1 MAFWLASERRDQ
13 ESSFIQRFDPRFWT
27 VNFPRPAMAS
37 VITTGADSLRV
48 DCEFHHQGELVG
60 LIWDSEDK
68 LDHPLLAY
76 AVSRDYSRTTLHF
89 RWRSGGLIAL
99 DAANGPTLTIEGR
112 DADGNARSWF
122 VRLWNYAV
130 GTPTDAQ
137 ITLPFSS
144 LEGGW
149 SLPGD
154 PVHPGDIDRMFISLV
169 PPGFVGGST
178 LPLAARANGFAEL
191 TGISS
196 DGANA
201 MLEIGDVI
209 MPVHGERIATA
220 YDDLFNQTPSRLLRN
235 IEGLGY
241 RDELVHYAGMSH
253 FMRLGDAAAGDL
265 LAARPAQLAAPAS
278 QWHQNFLAEARE
290 HGFSVTVSLSYEL
303 FDQYCPDGWK
313 QRAHDGE
320 VALTGW
326 VPPSTLLSPSSVAAM
341 GWLGEAAV
349 LFAGLL
355 EQAQHPVR
363 FQIGEPWWWVT
374 SDRQPCIYDDAA
386 KLAYG
391 LAYGMEPPTIT
402 DLAAPLDQPQR
413 DYLDFIGTE
422 LARSTFAL
430 RDAVRSAASGPAEI
444 LLLTFTPTI
453 FDPAMPE
460 LRRANMPPG
469 WAYPAFDR
477 LQIEDYDWLTGG
489 AQALRRAAYVTID
502 QLLGYPPDRLD
513 YFAGFVL
520 SPDHAGA
527 LWPRIDQ
534 GLDEARKRGIARRF
548 IWALPQVNRDGYT
561 RLPPT
566 MEDGLQAIDDVLY
579 PFALGRGSAVSP
591 EFSTSV
597 MVTASGHERR
607 NSLWSDARLHFDVG
621 PGIRSEDELG
631 ELIAFFR
638 ARRGAARGFR
648 IRDPFDH
655 SSNGMTAAPTL
666 HDQLLGVGDGLR
678 GDFQL
683 VKHYGVD
690 GEPQV
695 RRITRPRIETI
706 VASVSG
712 VPTSN
717 WSLEPGGILS
727 FTSAPPEG
735 AEVRA
740 GFLFDVPVRF
750 AEDRIDISGVNFEAG
765 EAPSIPLVEIRE
777 AP

>member
-13 ESSFIQRFDPRFWT
+13 QSSFIQRFDPRFWT

-37 VITTGADSLRV
+37 VITTGPDGLRV
-48 DCEFHHQGELVG
+48 DCEFHHRGELVG
-60 LIWDSEDK
+60 LIWESADS

-76 AVSRDYSRTTLHF
+76 ATSRDYSRTTLQF
-89 RWRSGGLIAL
+89 RWCSDGLIAL
-99 DAANGPTLTIEGR
+99 DAVNGPTLTIEGR
-112 DADGNARSWF
+112 DAAGNARSWF
-122 VRLWNYAV
+122 VRLWNYAS

-137 ITLPFSS
+137 ITLPFSE

-149 SLPGD
+149 FLPGD

-169 PPGFVGGST
+169 PPGFAGGSS
-178 LPLAARANGFAEL
+178 LPLAARANGYAEL
-191 TGISS
+191 SGISC
-196 DGANA
+196 DGAEA

-220 YDDLFNQTPSRLLRN
+220 YDDLFNQTPARILRN

-253 FMRLGDAAAGDL
+253 FMRLGDAAAGVQL
-265 LAARPAQLAAPAS
+265 VAQPAQLAAPAS
-278 QWHQNFLAEARE
+278 QWHQNFLSQARARN
-290 HGFSVTVSLSYEL
+290 FSVIVSLSYEL
-303 FDQYCPDGWK
+303 FNQYCPDSWK
-313 QRAHDGE
+313 QRALDGE
-320 VALTGW
+320 IALTGW
-326 VPPSTLLSPSSVAAM
+326 VPPSTLLSPSNNEAM
-341 GWLGEAAV
+341 GWLGQAAS
-349 LFAGLL
+349 LFVGLL
-355 EQAQHPVR
+355 VQEQLPVR
-363 FQIGEPWWWVT
+363 FQIGEPWWWV
-374 SDRQPCIYDDAA
+374 SADRRPCIYDDAA
-386 KLAYG
+386 RLAYG
-391 LAYGMEPPTIT
+391 TEPPIIT
-402 DLAAPLDQPQR
+402 DLGASLGQNQF
-413 DYLDFIGTE
+413 DYLDFVGTE

-430 RDAVRSAASGPAEI
+430 RDTVRNAASGPAEI
-444 LLLTFTPTI
+444 LLLTFTPAI

-460 LRRANMPPG
+460 LHRANMPPE
-469 WAYPAFDR
+469 WAFPAFDR

-489 AQALRRAAYVTID
+489 AEAQRRAAYVTVD
-502 QLLGYPPDRLD
+502 QMLGYPPDRLD
-513 YFAGFVL
+513 YFSGFVL
-520 SPDHAGA
+520 SQDEAQA
-527 LWPRIDQ
+527 LWRRIDH
-534 GLDEARKRGIARRF
+534 GLDEARKRGVARRF
-548 IWALPQVNRDGYT
+548 VWALPQVNRDGYT
-561 RLPPT
+561 RLPVT
-566 MEDGLQAIDDVLY
+566 MEDGLQAFDDVLY

-597 MVTASGHERR
+597 AITASGHERR

-621 PGIRSEDELG
+621 PGIRSELELG

-655 SSNGMTAAPTL
+655 SSNGMSGAPTMN
-666 HDQLLGVGDGLR
+666 DQLLGIGDGLR

-683 VKHYGVD
+683 VKHYGQD
-690 GEPQV
+690 GDPQV

-712 VPTSN
+712 VPVSN
-717 WSLEPGGILS
+717 WSLEPGGVLS
-727 FTSAPPEG
+727 FAWAPPQG

-750 AEDRIDISGVNFEAG
+750 EEDRIDISGVNFEAG

-777 AP
+777 AQ